1 MSSVRPKL
9 PEKAAADR
17 EGIWLDHT
25 VGMRKTKLRGFL
37 EDQMAVPDVGRSFQS
52 LAAPETPA
60 RGSVGE
66 RAQRR
71 VFQRHRRR

>member
-25 VGMRKTKLRGFL
+25 VGMRKTKLRGFWKIRWQFL
-37 EDQMAVPDVGRSFQS
+37 MS
-52 LAAPETPA
+52 AAAFNLWQLPKLQ
-60 RGSVGE
+60 
-66 RAQRR
+66 RAE
-71 VFQRHRRR
+71 V